1 MKSIL
6 FDDYGNLNIDEFIVD
21 QPTFQKIV
29 EDGVVTQEEIEG
41 QAKLVTDLLLE
52 FEKTVSTDVAE
63 KLRKILAEL
72 CVLVTI
78 QNKR

>member
-6 FDDYGNLNIDEFIVD
+6 FDEYGNLNIEELIAD

-29 EDGVVTQEEIEG
+29 EDGVVTQEEIDG

-52 FEKTVSTDVAE
+52 FEKSVSPDVVE

-72 CVLVTI
+72 CVLVAI
-78 QNKR
+78 QNRK

>member
-1 MKSIL
+1 MNSIL
-6 FDDYGNLNIDEFIVD
+6 FDDYGNLNIEELIVE

-29 EDGVVTQEEIEG
+29 EDGVVTQEEIDV
-41 QAKLVTDLLLE
+41 QAKLVTDLLHE
-52 FEKTVSTDVAE
+52 FEKSVSSDVVE

-78 QNKR
+78 QNR